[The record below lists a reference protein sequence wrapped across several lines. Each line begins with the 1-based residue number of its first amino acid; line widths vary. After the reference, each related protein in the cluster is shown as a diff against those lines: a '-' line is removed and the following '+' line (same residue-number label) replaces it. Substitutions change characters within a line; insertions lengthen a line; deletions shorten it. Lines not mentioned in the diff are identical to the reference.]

1 MPPLL
6 SLPTLKDI
14 QANDSFTAEALEKI
28 RTFVNALAQPAFGGP
43 SAGKTTVQ
51 AVFPATETTAGT
63 WSNPGH
69 CLFGN
74 PNIGRAHT
82 TVAEASPS
90 LVLSGFASFAML
102 RTALQVQIPSSCTVN
117 ASSDTVTLYYSLDG
131 GTNWTAIYTL
141 NTPFA
146 RRVDLLP
153 LAPTQDLSKVQLRLR
168 TTTLGAHTVTLFG
181 PLMKET
187 VTP

>member
-14 QANDSFTAEALEKI
+14 QANDPFTAEALEKI

-82 TVAEASPS
+82 TIGEASPS
-90 LVLSGFASFAML
+90 LAISGFASFPAAGGL

-117 ASSDTVTLYYSLDG
+117 ASSESPQ
-131 GTNWTAIYTL
+131 TA
-141 NTPFA
+141 
-146 RRVDLLP
+146 
-153 LAPTQDLSKVQLRLR
+153 
-168 TTTLGAHTVTLFG
+168 
-181 PLMKET
+181 LMG
-187 VTP
+187 

>member
-1 MPPLL
+1 M
-6 SLPTLKDI
+6 
-14 QANDSFTAEALEKI
+14 
-28 RTFVNALAQPAFGGP
+28 
-43 SAGKTTVQ
+43 
-51 AVFPATETTAGT
+51 
-63 WSNPGH
+63 
-69 CLFGN
+69 
-74 PNIGRAHT
+74 
-82 TVAEASPS
+82 AEASPS
-90 LVLSGFASFAML
+90 LVLSGFASFPATGGT

-117 ASSDTVTLYYSLDG
+117 ASSDTVTLDYSLDG

-141 NTPFA
+141 NTTFA

-187 VTP
+187 LTA

>member
-14 QANDSFTAEALEKI
+14 QANDPFTAEALEKI
-28 RTFVNALAQPAFGGP
+28 RTFVNALAQPVTA

-51 AVFPATETTAGT
+51 AVFPATETSAGT

-90 LVLSGFASFAML
+90 LVISGFASFAML
-102 RTALQVQIPSSCTVN
+102 RAALQVQIPSSCTVN
-117 ASSDTVTLYYSLDG
+117 ASSDTVTLDYSLDG

-141 NTPFA
+141 NTTFA

-153 LAPTQDLSKVQLRLR
+153 LAPTQDLSKFQVRLR

-187 VTP
+187 VAA